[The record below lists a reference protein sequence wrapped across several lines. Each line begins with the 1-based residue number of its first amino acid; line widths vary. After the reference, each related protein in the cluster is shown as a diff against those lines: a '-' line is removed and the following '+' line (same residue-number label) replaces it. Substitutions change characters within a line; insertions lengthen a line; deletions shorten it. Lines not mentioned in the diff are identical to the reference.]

1 MIKIRV
7 VPYTGHQINFH
18 RNTHMARITLT
29 PDQCRNGA
37 IVGGLLVP
45 LAVVAVPS
53 FFQNYSLI
61 ELGLLW
67 IGLSFA
73 VWGLLSIFEGVP
85 KPPRKQTDNAI
96 EELLAF
102 AIVRNDGR
110 IKSVIWQIVDQY
122 EEAMKCFGTDPAY
135 AQHAAQL
142 RLLFPSQ
149 IRDMLAMYD
158 RIPESLHLRPFS
170 RSNGEAATPREIVHD
185 RLEEVRKTISALM
198 EAYTQALLHSAE
210 KREEIIH
217 DSMKFLTN
225 LESLLALPLASNTSE
240 SVQATPE
247 VAAAPQLTVSSPLF
261 AIPPKTPTP
270 AEVLAPAA
278 SQPHK
283 NPRSFAVD
291 NSQKQQKPDQNRLR
305 TPLPDDTLSQVEES
319 THFRDL
325 DRDPPPR
332 DQCGHSR
339 SSEPQPSG
347 NSSNYSCPGTSDSSP
362 PSNYD

>member
-1 MIKIRV
+1 M
-7 VPYTGHQINFH
+7 
-18 RNTHMARITLT
+18 
-29 PDQCRNGA
+29 
-37 IVGGLLVP
+37 P

-53 FFQNYSLI
+53 FFQDYSLI
-61 ELGLLW
+61 ELGLFW

-73 VWGLLSIFEGVP
+73 VWGLLCIFEGVP
-85 KPPRKQTDNAI
+85 KPPRNQSDTAL

-102 AIVRNDGR
+102 SIVRNDAQ
-110 IKSVIWQIVDQY
+110 ISHIIHQIVAQY

-158 RIPESLHLRPFS
+158 RIPESLRLRPFN
-170 RSNGEAATPREIVHD
+170 RSNGGAATPLVIVRD
-185 RLEEVRKTISALM
+185 RLEEVRKTICSLM

-217 DSMKFLTN
+217 DSMQFLTN

-240 SVQATPE
+240 SAQAAPE
-247 VAAAPQLTVSSPLF
+247 VASGSQLTVSSPLF

-270 AEVLAPAA
+270 AEVLAPVAH
-278 SQPHK
+278 QPHK
-283 NPRSFAVD
+283 NARFFAAD
-291 NSQKQQKPDQNRLR
+291 NSQKQQEPDQNRLR
-305 TPLPDDTLSQVEES
+305 SPLPDDTRSQVEGS
-319 THFRDL
+319 PNSRLSSVDLSGATLWGADLRGGSL

-332 DQCGHSR
+332 DQCLHSQ
-339 SSEPQPSG
+339 SSEPQPRG
-347 NSSNYSCPGTSDSSP
+347 NSPRYYCLGTSDSSP
-362 PSNYD
+362 PSDSDYNSD